1 MNNYEK
7 LEKSINYK
15 FKDVNILK
23 NALTHISYANE
34 NNVESYERLEFLGDA
49 IMEMVVSEYI
59 YHNLNVDAGTLTKL
73 RASLVSTENLYKISN
88 NLKLSQYAIIGN
100 SLKILSKK
108 NTADLFESLIASV
121 YLDGGLFEAKKIEL
135 IYAPQLIKL

>member
-73 RASLVSTENLYKISN
+73 RDRK
-88 NLKLSQYAIIGN
+88 
-100 SLKILSKK
+100 
-108 NTADLFESLIASV
+108 SV
-121 YLDGGLFEAKKIEL
+121 V
-135 IYAPQLIKL
+135 